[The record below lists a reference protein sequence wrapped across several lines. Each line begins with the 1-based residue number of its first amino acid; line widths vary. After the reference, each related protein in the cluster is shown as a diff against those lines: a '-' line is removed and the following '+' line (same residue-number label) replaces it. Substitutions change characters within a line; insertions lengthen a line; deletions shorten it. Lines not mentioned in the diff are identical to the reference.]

1 MTRLIILVILL
12 LMLPVSCS
20 LGITQAEEETPE
32 EGGKTMHSVD
42 ESTPGYQLTLEL
54 SQTQVVASNTITAKG
69 RVSKDGEAVY
79 PAHVVIMKLDTERT
93 PCFFGMTLAPTEFA
107 IASSSSDK
115 DGYYSRNLTLHKPG
129 EFIIQ
134 AEVYRTWGTIF
145 AGGLKYEI
153 YSQPVVIEVLAPE
166 PEPKAVARALADD
179 VSALLYALTPEN
191 FPRLPLPKALRMLPY
206 PPSKIKVQK
215 PWWMVS

>member
-1 MTRLIILVILL
+1 V
-12 LMLPVSCS
+12 
-20 LGITQAEEETPE
+20 
-32 EGGKTMHSVD
+32 HSID
-42 ESTPGYQLTLEL
+42 ESTPGYELTLEL
-54 SQTQVVASNTITAKG
+54 SQTQVVAGNPITAEG

-79 PAHVVIMKLDTERT
+79 PAHIVIMKLATERT
-93 PCFFGMTLAPTEFA
+93 PCFCGITLAPTERA

-115 DGYYSRNLTLHKPG
+115 DGYYSRNLTLYKPG

-134 AEVYRTWGTIF
+134 AEVYKTWGTPF

-153 YSQPVVIEVLAPE
+153 YSQPVVIEVVAPE

-179 VSALLYALTPEN
+179 VSTILYALTPES

-206 PPSKIKVQK
+206 PPSKVRVQK
-215 PWWMVS
+215 PWWIT